1 MQLFPNVNWAA
12 CSPVNC
18 LLIIKHPKIDDFN
31 MANIWLSKVQKIFEI
46 HRRIRPLLS
55 TQNKT
60 LRAMIA
66 RWRLKA
72 VIIAAIWLADIRLI
86 DLSWHLI
93 GCSKLNWQ
101 KFIKNR
107 PDGNIGFWCGYII
120 VRGSKPSSWIE
131 AKCLASI
138 KQSYQTVRCMSSY
151 TTYWNCK
158 WFEPRSHIIK

>member
-1 MQLFPNVNWAA
+1 
-12 CSPVNC
+12 
-18 LLIIKHPKIDDFN
+18 

-46 HRRIRPLLS
+46 HRRIRPLS

-72 VIIAAIWLADIRLI
+72 VIIAAIWLADIQLI

-101 KFIKNR
+101 KFIKKR
-107 PDGNIGFWCGYII
+107 SVGNIGFWCSYII
-120 VRGSKPSSWIE
+120 IRGSKPSSWIE
-131 AKCLASI
+131 AKCLNQAKLPNGTFNVLIHYLLCERCIIHEVFFAYMEDTPLGSNVGVI
-138 KQSYQTVRCMSSY
+138 KTNMRLCCADVLD
-151 TTYWNCK
+151 
-158 WFEPRSHIIK
+158 